1 MQKYIITYGYS
12 SIKYIYTYLNE
23 VMTTPNL
30 KYSLSKQYIYI
41 LFALCAIPRIGLW
54 MVNTEGNDDHITP
67 IQQWQETGAY
77 PEARDCWECFQPP
90 LFYSIVK
97 PWCDLLS
104 ITSTKG
110 IFDIIQN
117 INLIISLLVLWLIIW
132 YINALQ
138 LTQLLS
144 TALILFWGLN
154 PELVSIGALA
164 SNDILTIL
172 LGMAFS
178 ILALRY
184 IPKSNLKRELILVTL
199 LILLGL
205 TKGNGLVFIGLYP
218 ILIGLYILF
227 TRTLFWKQI
236 MSQFLVWSFAVLTI
250 AWAGNYL
257 DKYKKYDN
265 PFITNVDPPYEKA
278 TWDTPGDMEFRKGVN
293 TYKEAFFSFPLGSLL
308 AEPYNEN
315 GLENYPEHRQDLW
328 TQFLG
333 QFSNYLFERYPE
345 TWVSYNNDMYNFAR
359 VNFILHIVLLLGLLS
374 GLILTLA
381 KRTKVDFQLIA
392 HMLIST
398 IFLVFVIKYSAQYRD
413 FSFMK
418 VVFIYPA
425 FISLIY
431 LSAKGIAQWKYVKLF
446 AYLLIACAILYQVNY
461 IYLLKALTA

>member
-1 MQKYIITYGYS
+1 
-12 SIKYIYTYLNE
+12 
-23 VMTTPNL
+23 MTIPNL
-30 KYSLSKQYIYI
+30 KYHLSKHYIYI
-41 LFALCAIPRIGLW
+41 LFTLCALPRIGLW

-67 IQQWQETGAY
+67 IQKWQETGIY
-77 PEARDCWECFQPP
+77 PEPRDCWECFQPP

-97 PWCDLLS
+97 PWCELLS
-104 ITSTKG
+104 ITSTED
-110 IFDIIQN
+110 IFNVIQN
-117 INLIISLLVLWLIIW
+117 INLIISLLVLWLIVW
-132 YINALQ
+132 YINSLK
-138 LTQLLS
+138 LTQLPS

-172 LGMAFS
+172 LGMAFT
-178 ILALRY
+178 ILALSY
-184 IPKSNLKRELILVTL
+184 IPKSNLTRELILVIL

-205 TKGNGLVFIGLYP
+205 TKGNGLVFIGTYP

-227 TRTLFWKQI
+227 TRKILWKQI
-236 MSQFLVWSFAVLTI
+236 TRQFIVWSFAFITI

-257 DKYKKYDN
+257 DKYEKYEN

-278 TWDTPGDMEFRKGVN
+278 TWDTPGDMVFRKGVD

-315 GLENYPEHRQDLW
+315 GLENYPEHRQNLW

-333 QFSNYLFERYPE
+333 QFSNHLFERYPE
-345 TWVSYNNDMYNFAR
+345 TWISYNNDMYNFAR
-359 VNFILHIVLLLGLLS
+359 VNFLLHILLFLGILT

-381 KRTKVDFQLIA
+381 KRIKVDFQLIA
-392 HMLIST
+392 HILIST

-425 FISLIY
+425 FVSLIF
-431 LSAKGIAQWKYVKLF
+431 LSAKGIAQWKYFKLF
-446 AYLLIACAILYQVNY
+446 AYLLIACTILYQVNY
-461 IYLLKALTA
+461 IYLLKSLTA

>member
-1 MQKYIITYGYS
+1 
-12 SIKYIYTYLNE
+12 
-23 VMTTPNL
+23 MTIPNL
-30 KYSLSKQYIYI
+30 KYTLSKQYIYI

-67 IQQWQETGAY
+67 IQKWQDAGVY

-104 ITSTKG
+104 ITSTEG
-110 IFDIIQN
+110 IFNVIQN
-117 INLIISLLVLWLIIW
+117 INLIISLLVLWLIVW
-132 YINALQ
+132 YINSLK

-172 LGMAFS
+172 LGMAFT
-178 ILALRY
+178 ILALSY
-184 IPKSNLKRELILVTL
+184 IPKSNLKRELILVLL

-218 ILIGLYILF
+218 ILIGLYILC
-227 TRTLFWKQI
+227 TRKILWKQI
-236 MSQFLVWSFAVLTI
+236 TRQFIVWSFAFITI
-250 AWAGNYL
+250 AWAGNYV
-257 DKYKKYDN
+257 DKYEKYDN

-278 TWDTPGDMEFRKGVN
+278 TWDTPGDMAFRKGVN

-315 GLENYPEHRQDLW
+315 GLENYPEHRQNLW
-328 TQFLG
+328 TQLLG
-333 QFSNYLFERYPE
+333 QFSNHLFERYPE
-345 TWVSYNNDMYNFAR
+345 TWISYNNDMYNFAR
-359 VNFILHIVLLLGLLS
+359 VNFLLHIILFLGVLA
-374 GLILTLA
+374 GLILTLS
-381 KRTKVDFQLIA
+381 KRTQVAFQFIA
-392 HMLIST
+392 HTLIST

-425 FISLIY
+425 FVSLIY
-431 LSAKGIAQWKYVKLF
+431 LSAKGVAQWKYVKLF
-446 AYLLIACAILYQVNY
+446 AYLLIACAVLYQVNY
-461 IYLLKALTA
+461 IYLLKSLNA

>member
-1 MQKYIITYGYS
+1 
-12 SIKYIYTYLNE
+12 
-23 VMTTPNL
+23 MTIPNL
-30 KYSLSKQYIYI
+30 KYRLSKHYIYI
-41 LFALCAIPRIGLW
+41 LFALCALPRIGLW

-67 IQQWQETGAY
+67 IQKWQETGIY

-97 PWCDLLS
+97 PCCELLS
-104 ITSTKG
+104 ITSTED
-110 IFDIIQN
+110 IFNVIQN
-117 INLIISLLVLWLIIW
+117 INLIISLLVLWLIVW
-132 YINALQ
+132 YINSLK

-172 LGMAFS
+172 LGMAFT
-178 ILALRY
+178 IMALSY
-184 IPKSNLKRELILVTL
+184 IPKSNLKREIILVIL

-205 TKGNGLVFIGLYP
+205 TKGNGLVFIGIYP
-218 ILIGLYILF
+218 ILIGLSILI
-227 TRTLFWKQI
+227 TRKILWKQI
-236 MSQFLVWSFAVLTI
+236 TRQFIVWSFAFITI

-257 DKYKKYDN
+257 DKYEKYEN

-278 TWDTPGDMEFRKGVN
+278 TWDTPGDMVFRKGVN
-293 TYKEAFFSFPLGSLL
+293 TYKEAFFSFPLGSLI

-315 GLENYPEHRQDLW
+315 GLENYPEHRQNLW
-328 TQFLG
+328 TQLLG
-333 QFSNYLFERYPE
+333 QFSNHLFERYPE
-345 TWVSYNNDMYNFAR
+345 TWISYNNDMYNFAR
-359 VNFILHIVLLLGLLS
+359 VNFLLHIILFLGVITR
-374 GLILTLA
+374 LILTLA
-381 KRTKVDFQLIA
+381 KQTQVDFQLIA

-425 FISLIY
+425 FVSLMH

-446 AYLLIACAILYQVNY
+446 TYLLVACAILYQVNY
-461 IYLLKALTA
+461 IYLLKSLTA

>member
-1 MQKYIITYGYS
+1 
-12 SIKYIYTYLNE
+12 
-23 VMTTPNL
+23 MTTPNL